1 MQHPAALAAGSGQR
15 QQPHHIPA
23 VSLMG
28 GLSSTPN
35 ASATSGSG
43 MLPLAPTSTSAAT
56 MNGLYLATADNA
68 MSMSNYSLQ
77 QQNQH
82 SLPHQPHQLQQFH
95 LPLSSTQFRHPQ
107 LLQPPPPPQLTMQH
121 QQQQHHHLP
130 GATPQPG
137 NSQIVD
143 MPASNLPPL
152 NISSSQASSVSPGS
166 GFETYDMPWPATSTT
181 STGSTVAGMPAITT
195 MQPSMHHHTHSAGPS
210 LPSPA
215 NHQMPTDS
223 GMYAHYSL
231 LTTHFPPPA
240 APTTPPPQSL
250 HSAAQQQSQLQQ
262 TVLPHFSAISP
273 RQQPLSLPHS
283 AKLFASVTSSPL
295 DAPGAGNPSNVT
307 PTSAG
312 PGSSVYTP
320 YGHDIMR
327 VGNNTPTSLP
337 PATGTPNTLIAKL
350 NSYHGMHEYFD
361 TPPPHHHSLSV
372 GPTSVP
378 ISAGLLQP
386 SSSSSTLPSSPSD
399 LHHYSTHHQVPLR
412 PTVSTYSSSSSVTSA
427 NSLSSAGRS
436 ASSVSTVGSGPS
448 TADVTNSLG
457 MLPLESGKYLS
468 AASAIFPP
476 PAPTVSHQERTNSS
490 VPVAQPPQSL
500 AASLPATVQA
510 AAQIQPQLSCPAS
523 PDRKTSP
530 LPTPS
535 NNAPAQSALPQD
547 PPTAK
552 RSPLQPRRTSRQ
564 SPTNFDDGTAPQL
577 GSTQVDHLML
587 IVQTREKLK
596 KERERAQQSISEA
609 ASANATAST
618 ANGYFGYDYRQQPN
632 ERTSGLGSFF
642 LSGNAPVESSGGTTP
657 LTGLTT
663 KSGRAGKYSCMEP
676 GCGKV
681 FNQKTHLD
689 IHGRSHTGS
698 RPYVCDVPNCGKR
711 FSQRGNL
718 RTHRRSHTGEK
729 PYVCEFCNKRF
740 AQRGN
745 VRAHLLI
752 HEDYRPYSCKLDG
765 CNKSF
770 TQLGNLKAHQN
781 KFHTDALELLAAK
794 FQHYTSADY
803 DENAIPEEDREMFL
817 YFAELYRNANK
828 GIKGR
833 GKDSNRLV
841 KVSQD
846 EEVMQ
851 TGEEAASIMA
861 ATQEALAET
870 SGTKT
875 RSRRKLASATSS
887 TAVGAVSMDT
897 LLAPASPAVSSSK
910 LAPLTNTPDVTM
922 PPSAPAVLQPPQ
934 GTQLVQQL
942 HPQPQVLP
950 SFDFAADAVAFTA
963 GGMNMSTTRPLL
975 SGQAHTQLP
984 PLPLRH
990 ATGPSGQ
997 TDMLGGHGGAP
1008 FY

>member
-1 MQHPAALAAGSGQR
+1 MQYPAAATAGNGQR

-23 VSLMG
+23 VSLLA

-35 ASATSGSG
+35 ASATSSPG
-43 MLPLAPTSTSAAT
+43 MLRLPPASTSAAT

-68 MSMSNYSLQ
+68 MSMSNYSQ
-77 QQNQH
+77 QHQNQH
-82 SLPHQPHQLQQFH
+82 SFPHQPHQLQQFH

-107 LLQPPPPPQLTMQH
+107 LLQPSPTQLTMQ
-121 QQQQHHHLP
+121 QQQQLP
-130 GATPQPG
+130 RDTPQPG

-152 NISSSQASSVSPGS
+152 NIGGVQASSVSPGS
-166 GFETYDMPWPATSTT
+166 GFETYEMQWPATSAT
-181 STGSTVAGMPAITT
+181 STGSGTVAGMPAITT
-195 MQPSMHHHTHSAGPS
+195 MQPSMHHHTQSAGPS
-210 LPSPA
+210 LPSSA

-223 GMYAHYSL
+223 GIYAHYSL

-240 APTTPPPQSL
+240 APSTPPPQS
-250 HSAAQQQSQLQQ
+250 QQ
-262 TVLPHFSAISP
+262 TVLPHLSAISP

-283 AKLFASVTSSPL
+283 AKLFSSVTSTPL
-295 DAPGAGNPSNVT
+295 DAPGTGNPNNVS
-307 PTSAG
+307 PTSA
-312 PGSSVYTP
+312 PAGSSVYTP

-327 VGNNTPTSLP
+327 VSANTTTSLP
-337 PATGTPNTLIAKL
+337 QTTGTSNTLIAKL
-350 NSYHGMHEYFD
+350 NAYHGMHEYFD
-361 TPPPHHHSLSV
+361 APPPHHHSLSV
-372 GPTSVP
+372 GPTSAP
-378 ISAGLLQP
+378 ISAGLLQT
-386 SSSSSTLPSSPSD
+386 SNSSSTLPSSPSD

-412 PTVSTYSSSSSVTSA
+412 PAASTYSSSSSVTSA
-427 NSLSSAGRS
+427 NSLSSTGSS
-436 ASSVSTVGSGPS
+436 ASSLSTVSSGSS
-448 TADVTNSLG
+448 TADVTTSLG

-468 AASAIFPP
+468 AATALFPP
-476 PAPTVSHQERTNSS
+476 PASTTSHQERTNSS
-490 VPVAQPPQSL
+490 VPVVPPPQSL
-500 AASLPATVQA
+500 AQSLPATVQA
-510 AAQIQPQLSCPAS
+510 AAQIQHHLSCPAS
-523 PDRKTSP
+523 PDLKASP
-530 LPTPS
+530 LSTPS
-535 NNAPAQSALPQD
+535 TNTPAQSARAQD
-547 PPTAK
+547 PPTSK
-552 RSPLQPRRTSRQ
+552 RSPIQPRRISRQ
-564 SPTNFDDGTAPQL
+564 SPTNFDDGTAAQL

-596 KERERAQQSISEA
+596 KERERERQSISEA
-609 ASANATAST
+609 GSANAAAST
-618 ANGYFGYDYRQQPN
+618 ANGYFGYDYRQQSN

-642 LSGNAPVESSGGTTP
+642 FPGNAPVEPSGSTTP

-663 KSGRAGKYSCMEP
+663 KSGKAGKYSCMEP

-794 FQHYTSADY
+794 FQHYMSADY
-803 DENAIPEEDREMFL
+803 DESAIPEEDREMFL

-851 TGEEAASIMA
+851 TAQEAASIMA
-861 ATQEALAET
+861 ATQDASAET
-870 SGTKT
+870 SGTTT
-875 RSRRKLASATSS
+875 RTRRKMASASSTSS
-887 TAVGAVSMDT
+887 VGGVSMDT
-897 LLAPASPAVSSSK
+897 LLAPASPAVSISK
-910 LAPLTNTPDVTM
+910 LAPLTNIPDISM
-922 PPSAPAVLQPPQ
+922 PTSAPTVLQRPQ

-942 HPQPQVLP
+942 HQQSQVLP
-950 SFDFAADAVAFTA
+950 SFDFAADAAAFA
-963 GGMNMSTTRPLL
+963 PGGNMSTPRPLL
-975 SGQAHTQLP
+975 SGQQHTQLP
-984 PLPLRH
+984 PLPLPH

-997 TDMLGGHGGAP
+997 TDLLGGHGGAP

>member
-1 MQHPAALAAGSGQR
+1 MQHPTAAAAGNGQR
-15 QQPHHIPA
+15 QQPHQTPA

-28 GLSSTPN
+28 GLSSAPN
-35 ASATSGSG
+35 ASATSSSTIPG
-43 MLPLAPTSTSAAT
+43 MLPLPASTSAAT

-68 MSMSNYSLQ
+68 MSMPNYSQ
-77 QQNQH
+77 QHQNQH
-82 SLPHQPHQLQQFH
+82 SLHHQPHQLQQFH
-95 LPLSSTQFRHPQ
+95 LPLSSIQFRHPQ
-107 LLQPPPPPQLTMQH
+107 LLQPPPPQLTMQ
-121 QQQQHHHLP
+121 QQQQHLP

-143 MPASNLPPL
+143 MSASNLPPL
-152 NISSSQASSVSPGS
+152 NIGSAQASSVSPGS
-166 GFETYDMPWPATSTT
+166 GFETYDMQWPATSAT
-181 STGSTVAGMPAITT
+181 STGSVVAGMPSITT
-195 MQPSMHHHTHSAGPS
+195 MQSSIHHHTHSAGNS
-210 LPSPA
+210 LPSSA

-223 GMYAHYSL
+223 GMYAHYNL

-240 APTTPPPQSL
+240 APSTPPPQTL
-250 HSAAQQQSQLQQ
+250 HSAAQQQSQSQQ
-262 TVLPHFSAISP
+262 TVLPHLSAISP

-283 AKLFASVTSSPL
+283 AKLFSSVTSSPL
-295 DAPGAGNPSNVT
+295 DAPAAGNPSGVS
-307 PTSAG
+307 PTSA
-312 PGSSVYTP
+312 PSGSSVYTP

-327 VGNNTPTSLP
+327 VGTNTPTSLP
-337 PATGTPNTLIAKL
+337 PTTGTPNTLIAKL
-350 NSYHGMHEYFD
+350 NAYHGMHEYFD
-361 TPPPHHHSLSV
+361 TPPSHHHSLSV
-372 GPTSVP
+372 GPTSAP
-378 ISAGLLQP
+378 TSAGLLQ
-386 SSSSSTLPSSPSD
+386 SSNSTSTLPSSPSD

-412 PTVSTYSSSSSVTSA
+412 PTVSSYSSSSSVTSA
-427 NSLSSAGRS
+427 NSLSSSGSS
-436 ASSVSTVGSGPS
+436 ASSLSTVSSGSS
-448 TADVTNSLG
+448 TADVTASLG
-457 MLPLESGKYLS
+457 MLPLESGKYLT
-468 AASAIFPP
+468 AATAIFPL
-476 PAPTVSHQERTNSS
+476 PASTVSHQERTNSS
-490 VPVAQPPQSL
+490 VPVVPPLQSL
-500 AASLPATVQA
+500 AQSLPGTVQA

-523 PDRKTSP
+523 PEMKASP
-530 LPTPS
+530 LSTPS
-535 NNAPAQSALPQD
+535 TNTPAQSVPPQD
-547 PPTAK
+547 PPTSK
-552 RSPLQPRRTSRQ
+552 RSPLQPRRISRQ

-577 GSTQVDHLML
+577 GSTQIDHLML

-596 KERERAQQSISEA
+596 KERERERQSISEA
-609 ASANATAST
+609 AASANAAAST
-618 ANGYFGYDYRQQPN
+618 ANGYSGYDYRQQPN
-632 ERTSGLGSFF
+632 ERTSGLSSFF
-642 LSGNAPVESSGGTTP
+642 FSGNAPVESSGGTTP
-657 LTGLTT
+657 LVGLTT
-663 KSGRAGKYSCMEP
+663 KSGKAGKYSCMEP

-781 KFHTDALELLAAK
+781 KFHTDALDLLAAK
-794 FQHYTSADY
+794 FQHYMSADY
-803 DENAIPEEDREMFL
+803 DESAIPEEDREMFL

-841 KVSQD
+841 KVCQD

-851 TGEEAASIMA
+851 TGQEVASFMAPTQEEAS
-861 ATQEALAET
+861 AEM
-870 SGTKT
+870 SGTKLT
-875 RSRRKLASATSS
+875 RTRRKMASATSS
-887 TAVGAVSMDT
+887 SAVGAVSMDT
-897 LLAPASPAVSSSK
+897 LLAPASPAVSNSK
-910 LAPLTNTPDVTM
+910 LAPLTNTPDITM
-922 PPSAPAVLQPPQ
+922 PTNAPAVLQPPQ

-942 HPQPQVLP
+942 HQQSQILP
-950 SFDFAADAVAFTA
+950 SLDFAADAAAFTP
-963 GGMNMSTTRPLL
+963 GGNMSTTRPLL
-975 SGQAHTQLP
+975 SGQPHTQLP
-984 PLPLRH
+984 PLPLHH

-997 TDMLGGHGGAP
+997 TDLLGGHYGAP